1 MRARVWGGGGDRR
14 SALSRGE
21 KLGVGIH
28 HANNDHTAG
37 AETAIVTG
45 QSEEERHRTPRTH
58 THARTHART
67 NTTADLINEKKAT
80 TRAPASALT
89 DGIGIPRDA
98 PDDAQPRILAFGHV
112 VHQQVHQEEV
122 AEVIDAHAGLESVV
136 RPRRFGI
143 RGTVHRRVAHEV
155 IQRSDAL
162 ERLEIE
168 HEVSY
173 GLETPEFEFHHD
185 VGVVG
190 HAHLPRDPLA
200 LLDVPACHHDEVTAG
215 PGQGRGAV
223 EPEAGGRAGDDRE
236 LAGADLQAPEGLR
249 RLLVPGEVDL
259 LGEFGLREH
268 RGQGGAGGGE

>member
-1 MRARVWGGGGDRR
+1 M
-14 SALSRGE
+14 
-21 KLGVGIH
+21 
-28 HANNDHTAG
+28 
-37 AETAIVTG
+37 
-45 QSEEERHRTPRTH
+45 
-58 THARTHART
+58 
-67 NTTADLINEKKAT
+67 
-80 TRAPASALT
+80 
-89 DGIGIPRDA
+89 
-98 PDDAQPRILAFGHV
+98 
-112 VHQQVHQEEV
+112 
-122 AEVIDAHAGLESVV
+122 IDAHAGLESVV

-223 EPEAGGRAGDDRE
+223 EPEARGRAGDDRE
-236 LAGADLQAPEGLR
+236 LAGADFQAPQGLR
-249 RLLVPGEVDL
+249 HLLVLGEVDL